1 MRYLYKDITPAG
13 LELSLLVGNA
23 FNRELT
29 PYEKTEQAARLKK
42 ALIRARDEDGLEI
55 QGRLRSLIAD
65 VLGESATNVGR
76 MEQINNNLTPEAKEQ
91 FKAGNLGITAA
102 YETSKLDEDEQNEI
116 AQQAAAG
123 EDIRA
128 KEIAA
133 KVAEKKAGDDYRT
146 PHPESA
152 TSLCYSCLNY
162 STCNVKT
169 GTCEKCDE
177 YINKAEAEETDEQRY
192 DEQQAAIDK
201 QTQKTLQAREREAAL
216 DRVLQPKEQK
226 VHELKLAAMYFKDV
240 ATGKKSFE
248 LQKNDRGFKTGDAL
262 RLNEYADGKE
272 TGRYIEADIVY
283 MLEDYSGLQKGYCIL
298 GIKVT
303 KVSETDTQI
312 DGQINIKDFLSES
325 EA

>member
-1 MRYLYKDITPAG
+1 M
-13 LELSLLVGNA
+13 
-23 FNRELT
+23 
-29 PYEKTEQAARLKK
+29 
-42 ALIRARDEDGLEI
+42 
-55 QGRLRSLIAD
+55 
-65 VLGESATNVGR
+65 
-76 MEQINNNLTPEAKEQ
+76 
-91 FKAGNLGITAA
+91 
-102 YETSKLDEDEQNEI
+102 
-116 AQQAAAG
+116 
-123 EDIRA
+123 
-128 KEIAA
+128 
-133 KVAEKKAGDDYRT
+133 
-146 PHPESA
+146 
-152 TSLCYSCLNY
+152 NY

-303 KVSETDTQI
+303 KVPETDTQI

>member
-1 MRYLYKDITPAG
+1 M
-13 LELSLLVGNA
+13 
-23 FNRELT
+23 
-29 PYEKTEQAARLKK
+29 
-42 ALIRARDEDGLEI
+42 
-55 QGRLRSLIAD
+55 
-65 VLGESATNVGR
+65 
-76 MEQINNNLTPEAKEQ
+76 
-91 FKAGNLGITAA
+91 
-102 YETSKLDEDEQNEI
+102 
-116 AQQAAAG
+116 
-123 EDIRA
+123 
-128 KEIAA
+128 
-133 KVAEKKAGDDYRT
+133 
-146 PHPESA
+146 
-152 TSLCYSCLNY
+152 NY

-177 YINKAEAEETDEQRY
+177 YINKAEAEKTDEQRY

-248 LQKNDRGFKTGDAL
+248 LRKNDRGFKTGDAL

-283 MLEDYSGLQKGYCIL
+283 MLEDHSGLQEDYCIL

-303 KVSETDTQI
+303 KVPETDTQI
-312 DGQINIKDFLSES
+312 DGQTDIKGFLSES